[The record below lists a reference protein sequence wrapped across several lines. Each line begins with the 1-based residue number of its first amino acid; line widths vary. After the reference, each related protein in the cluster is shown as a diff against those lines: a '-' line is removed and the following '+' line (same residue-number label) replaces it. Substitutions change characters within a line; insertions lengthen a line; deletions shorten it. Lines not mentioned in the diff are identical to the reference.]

1 MGIYTRYATA
11 FVITLLAANSHAAI
25 RVTPKSPTP
34 TSDIVK
40 YGVSGQTSF
49 PNGAASWVG
58 PEYVDEHVAGNRFK
72 AGDSPTP
79 SSKPVKVKLKSGYKT
94 TPAKIAKA
102 VKAAMKV
109 SPAGLAKQAATAG
122 VIWAVNQL
130 PGGKVEDGVLYT
142 TPTAV
147 GETSYRWGV
156 LSGGSNCGFST
167 YCSSAKAQADAYVSW
182 YNGANSSIG
191 YSIRFNSVVVTD
203 HTGVAYFDTKL
214 GPSESWSVK
223 GTSQNLA
230 AIPFCNGV
238 KGVCTAS
245 ESAPANDAIFDQLE
259 TVMSTVDNNE
269 WLREMLKAACA
280 DSIAPGRCYEEL
292 RERDQLFGPAS
303 QLGPKL
309 TTTTTTT
316 NPDGTTSTSTK
327 TTQDKYNYTY
337 SNNFYDVTTTTT
349 TTTNTNGETT
359 ITDTTDAEPEGQ
371 EPQPEEEPEEEQ
383 EYTFDESELP
393 SVEPF
398 YEQKYPDGLQGVWNS
413 AKSDFDQS
421 AFVSFLN
428 SFVPSFS
435 GTCPAFSMSFAIGN
449 IANFG
454 THSFGNLCY
463 ALDFVK
469 VCIMLGA
476 LFLCRSI
483 VFGG

>member
-11 FVITLLAANSHAAI
+11 FLITLLAANSYAAT

-72 AGDSPTP
+72 AGDSPTAT
-79 SSKPVKVKLKSGYKT
+79 SKPVKVKLKSGYAT
-94 TPAKIAKA
+94 TPAKIASKA
-102 VKAAMKV
+102 KTIMRASV
-109 SPAGLAKQAATAG
+109 PGLALMAATAG
-122 VIWAVNQL
+122 VEWAIDQI
-130 PGGKVEDGVLYT
+130 PGASISDSGDLQKVPPPVPPSSFKRFGISSGPATY
-142 TPTAV
+142 PTATAACKIAAP
-147 GETSYRWGV
+147 GIESQTTWNAYESETPGSYICY
-156 LSGGSNCGFST
+156 SHNPFST
-167 YCSSAKAQADAYVSW
+167 PATTYGSIYAVTVNCPAGNNGSSCD
-182 YNGANSSIG
+182 
-191 YSIRFNSVVVTD
+191 SVQPPGSPVPFTETD
-203 HTGVAYFDTKL
+203 FSTL
-214 GPSESWSVK
+214 ESNIA
-223 GTSQNLA
+223 T
-230 AIPFCNGV
+230 I
-238 KGVCTAS
+238 T
-245 ESAPANDAIFDQLE
+245 
-259 TVMSTVDNNE
+259 NNE
-269 WLREMLKAACA
+269 WLREMLITAC
-280 DSIAPGRCYEEL
+280 SGSLSPGRCYDEMK
-292 RERDQLFGPAS
+292 ERDQLFGPTS

-309 TTTTTTT
+309 TSTTTTT
-316 NPDGTTSTSTK
+316 NPDGTTTTSSQST
-327 TTQDKYNYTY
+327 QEKYSYTY
-337 SNNFYDVTTTTT
+337 SPTYYDVTTTVT
-349 TTTNTNGETT
+349 TTTNNNGETT
-359 ITDTTDAEPEGQ
+359 ITETTDAQPPGE
-371 EPQPEEEPEEEQ
+371 EPQPEEDTEEEQ
-383 EYTFDESELP
+383 EYTFENSELP

-398 YEQKYPDGLQGVWNS
+398 YEQKYPDGLEGVWNT

-454 THSFGNLCY
+454 THGFGNLCY

>member
-11 FVITLLAANSHAAI
+11 FLITLLAANSYAAT

-72 AGDSPTP
+72 AGDSPTAT
-79 SSKPVKVKLKSGYKT
+79 SKPVKVKLKSGYLT
-94 TPAKIAKA
+94 TPAKIASKA
-102 VKAAMKV
+102 KIIMKASVPGVAMMAGTAAVTWAIDQIPGGEVTPSGIVKAPP
-109 SPAGLAKQAATAG
+109 S
-122 VIWAVNQL
+122 L
-130 PGGKVEDGVLYT
+130 PPSTFVKYYRSQDTYQT
-142 TPTAV
+142 TPYPSELSACKANTSTISAEFYV
-147 GETSYRWGV
+147 NGGYCYRMTSYETKYSMVGQIYASSTV
-156 LSGGSNCGFST
+156 NCLYGHTFPSCNPAPSGDPVPIT
-167 YCSSAKAQADAYVSW
+167 DADFD
-182 YNGANSSIG
+182 SI
-191 YSIRFNSVVVTD
+191 
-203 HTGVAYFDTKL
+203 
-214 GPSESWSVK
+214 
-223 GTSQNLA
+223 
-230 AIPFCNGV
+230 
-238 KGVCTAS
+238 
-245 ESAPANDAIFDQLE
+245 ESALA
-259 TVMSTVDNNE
+259 TVDNNE
-269 WLREMLKAACA
+269 WLRELLITAC
-280 DSIAPGRCYEEL
+280 SGSLSPGRCYDEMK
-292 RERDQLFGPAS
+292 ERDQLFGPAS

-316 NPDGTTSTSTK
+316 NPDGTTTTSSQS
-327 TTQDKYNYTY
+327 TQDKYSYTY
-337 SNNFYDVTTTTT
+337 SPTYYDVTTTVT
-349 TTTNTNGETT
+349 TTTNKNGETT
-359 ITDTTDAEPEGQ
+359 ITDTTDAQLPGE

-383 EYTFDESELP
+383 EYTFDNSELP

-398 YEQKYPDGLQGVWNS
+398 YQQKYPDGLDGVWSS

-454 THSFGNLCY
+454 THGFGNLCY